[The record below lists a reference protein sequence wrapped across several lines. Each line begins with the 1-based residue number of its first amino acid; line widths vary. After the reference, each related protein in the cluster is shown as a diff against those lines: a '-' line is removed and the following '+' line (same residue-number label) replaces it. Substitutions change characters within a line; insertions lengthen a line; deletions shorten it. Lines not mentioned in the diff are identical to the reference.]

1 MNNKEDIGTQL
12 RALRLQQNLTTRE
25 LAELTGLNQ
34 SHIVRIEGGRYDIRL
49 STLDTITE
57 ALGAGI
63 SIEKKYKP

>member
-57 ALGAGI
+57 ALGAEI
-63 SIEKKYKP
+63 SIEKKV